1 MVQQTAQNM
10 KAVAIGRFGGL
21 VELKEYDLPKPEPAA
36 DEVLI
41 RVRAAGVGIWDS
53 KQRTG
58 TFLAE
63 MAEFPLILGEECAG
77 DIERVGG
84 SVTTLRE
91 NDAVYT
97 YFVAK
102 HGAYAQ
108 YVAVKASY
116 VARKP
121 ASLSYLEAAAVPV
134 VGITA
139 HQAIVDEIK
148 LKPNE
153 WIFVAGGAGGVGSF
167 AVQIATRLGGR
178 VIASALAEDFAYLES
193 LGVARANLIDYAQSD
208 VVAAV
213 RAITNGTGTDAAIDA
228 AGGENWKQTIAAVK
242 DGGRM
247 AQLTGQPVSTDRKV
261 TILNVLSKPSAK
273 RLDILREMFD
283 AGQLK
288 VRVEKSFPLARAS
301 EAQQAVE
308 HHHRPGEIV
317 LSVN

>member
-1 MVQQTAQNM
+1 MAQQLADQM
-10 KAVAIGRFGGL
+10 KAIAIERFGGL
-21 VELKEYDLPKPEPAA
+21 DELKEYDLPKPEPAA

-53 KQRTG
+53 KQRRG

-77 DIERVGG
+77 DIERVGS
-84 SVTTLRE
+84 SVTELHE

-102 HGAYAQ
+102 HGSYAQ
-108 YVAVKASY
+108 YVAVKAGY

-121 ASLSYLEAAAVPV
+121 AGLSYLEAAAVPV

-139 HQAIVDEIK
+139 HQSIVDEIN
-148 LKPNE
+148 LQPDE
-153 WIFVAGGAGGVGSF
+153 WLFVAGGAGGVGSF
-167 AVQIATRLGGR
+167 AVQVALGLGAR
-178 VIASALAEDFAYLES
+178 VIASALTEDFAYLES
-193 LGVARANLIDYAQSD
+193 LGVVRANLIDYTQTD

-213 RAITNGTGTDAAIDA
+213 RSLTNGIGVDAALDA
-228 AGGENWKQTIAAVK
+228 AAGESWKQTVQALK

-247 AQLTGQPVSTDRKV
+247 AQLTGQPVTTDLNV
-261 TILNVLSKPSAK
+261 TVLNVLSKPSAD
-273 RLDILREMFD
+273 RLDKLREMFD

-288 VRVEKSFPLARAS
+288 VHVEKSFPLAQAG
-301 EAQQAVE
+301 EAQQTVE
-308 HHHRPGEIV
+308 QHHRPGEIV
-317 LSVN
+317 LSIN